1 MDDQQMLHRLD
12 EKFRHFEERVEDKLD
27 RILVQTTK
35 TNGRVDEH
43 DDEIGEL
50 KTWKEVRE
58 GQGKVLYWVGG
69 AMLAALGFLI
79 KHYIG

>member
-1 MDDQQMLHRLD
+1 MLHRLD
-12 EKFRHFEERVEDKLD
+12 EKFTHMEDKID
-27 RILVQTTK
+27 RILIQTTK
-35 TNGRVDEH
+35 TNGRVTEH
-43 DDEIGEL
+43 DGEINKL

-69 AMLAALGFLI
+69 ALLAVLGFLI